1 MNAERKYQVIL
12 APHVSEKATG
22 LAELKNKQIVFK
34 VLPTATK
41 HEIKEAVESLFKVKV
56 DNVRVLNMKP
66 QKKMFGR
73 VAGTRKA
80 WKKAYVSL
88 QAGFDVNF
96 STVTAQGK

>member
-1 MNAERKYQVIL
+1 MNPERKYQVIVG
-12 APHVSEKATG
+12 PHVSEKSAG

-41 HEIKEAVESLFKVKV
+41 NEIKEAVELLFKVKV
-56 DNVRVLNMKP
+56 DGVCVLNVKP

-73 VAGTRKA
+73 TAGTRKA

-96 STVTAQGK
+96 SATE

>member
-1 MNAERKYQVIL
+1 MNPERKYQVIVG
-12 APHVSEKATG
+12 PHVSEKASG
-22 LAELKNKQIVFK
+22 LAEFAKKQIVFK

-41 HEIKEAVESLFKVKV
+41 NEVKEAVEFLFKVKV
-56 DNVRVLNMKP
+56 DSVRVLNVKA

-96 STVTAQGK
+96 STAE

>member
-1 MNAERKYQVIL
+1 MNPERKYQVIVG
-12 APHVSEKATG
+12 PHVSEKSAS

-41 HEIKEAVESLFKVKV
+41 HEIKEAIEILFKVKV
-56 DNVRVLNMKP
+56 DSVRVLNVKP

-73 VAGTRKA
+73 TTGTRKA

-96 STVTAQGK
+96 SSATE

>member
-1 MNAERKYQVIL
+1 MNAERKYQVIVG
-12 APHVSEKATG
+12 PHVSEKSAS

-41 HEIKEAVESLFKVKV
+41 HEIKEAVEILFKVKV
-56 DNVRVLNMKP
+56 DCVRVLNMKP
-66 QKKMFGR
+66 EKKMFGR
-73 VAGTRKA
+73 TAGTRKA

-96 STVTAQGK
+96 STATE

>member
-1 MNAERKYQVIL
+1 VNPERKYQVIVG
-12 APHVSEKATG
+12 PHVSEKASG
-22 LAELKNKQIVFK
+22 LAELSKKQIVFK

-41 HEIKEAVESLFKVKV
+41 NEIKEAVEFLFKVKV
-56 DNVRVLNMKP
+56 DSVHVLNVKP

-88 QAGFDVNF
+88 QSGFDINF
-96 STVTAQGK
+96 STAE

>member
-1 MNAERKYQVIL
+1 MNPERKYQVIVG
-12 APHVSEKATG
+12 PHVSEKSSY
-22 LAELKNKQIVFK
+22 LADLKNKQIVFK

-41 HEIKEAVESLFKVKV
+41 LEIKEAVEVLFKVKV
-56 DNVRVLNMKP
+56 GSVRVLNVKP

-73 VAGTRKA
+73 TAGTRKA

-96 STVTAQGK
+96 SATE

>member
-12 APHVSEKATG
+12 APHSSEKATA
-22 LAELKNKQIVFK
+22 LSELSRKQIVFK

-41 HEIKEAVESLFKVKV
+41 AEIKEAVELLFKVKV

-66 QKKMFGR
+66 QKKVFAR
-73 VAGTRKA
+73 VLGIRKA

-88 QAGFDVNF
+88 QVGFDINF
-96 STVTAQGK
+96 SVAVQ

>member
-1 MNAERKYQVIL
+1 MNPERKYQIIVG
-12 APHVSEKATG
+12 PHVSEKSAG

-41 HEIKEAVESLFKVKV
+41 HEIKEAVEVLFKVKV
-56 DNVRVLNMKP
+56 DGVRVLNVKP

-73 VAGTRKA
+73 TAGTRKA

-88 QAGFDVNF
+88 QTGFDINF
-96 STVTAQGK
+96 SSATE

>member
-12 APHVSEKATG
+12 APHVSEKTASLG
-22 LAELKNKQIVFK
+22 ELQKKQIAFK
-34 VLPTATK
+34 VLPSATK
-41 HEIKEAVESLFKVKV
+41 NEIKEAVESLFKVKV
-56 DNVRVLNMKP
+56 ECVRVLNFKP

-73 VAGTRKA
+73 IAGTRKA

-96 STVTAQGK
+96 STATE

>member
-1 MNAERKYQVIL
+1 MNPERKYQVIVG
-12 APHVSEKATG
+12 PHVSEKTAG
-22 LAELKNKQIVFK
+22 LAELARKQIVFK

-41 HEIKEAVESLFKVKV
+41 NEIKEAVEFLFKVKV
-56 DNVRVLNMKP
+56 DNVRVLNVKP

-96 STVTAQGK
+96 STAE